1 MVRLQQAPVRVLI
14 AGRNPAWTAG
24 MVAFL
29 SGPELEARTAVTVDG
44 ALGALDADP
53 HQLLIVGRALRDAP
67 GPELAREVA
76 RRHPG
81 VTVVIALEDASPEA
95 QLEALA
101 AGAAGCI
108 PPDADREAVV
118 EAVNDAL
125 RGVPRFD
132 LDALRPLADLMRRT
146 GPREVLLTEQ
156 ERVVL
161 RLMRQ
166 HLTYKEIAQRL
177 GVSWHTVRTHAQSIL
192 RKSGV
197 HSRRDLDA
205 WDRRLDSAD
214 NPPAGAAPLSPGAA
228 TALRA
233 VGPAG
238 TEVAR

>member
-24 MVAFL
+24 MAAFL
-29 SGPELEARTAVTVDG
+29 SGPELEAGTAVTVDG
-44 ALGALDADP
+44 ALGALDAAP
-53 HQLLIVGRALRDAP
+53 HHLLVVGRALRDAP
-67 GPELAREVA
+67 GSELAREVA

-81 VTVVIALEDASPEA
+81 VIVVVALDDGSPEA

-108 PPDADREAVV
+108 PPDAGREAVA
-118 EAVNDAL
+118 EAVS
-125 RGVPRFD
+125 
-132 LDALRPLADLMRRT
+132 DALRPLADLMRRT

-197 HSRRDLDA
+197 HSRRDLAA
-205 WDRRLDSAD
+205 WDQRLDAAEGL
-214 NPPAGAAPLSPGAA
+214 PAGAATEAA
-228 TALRA
+228 R
-233 VGPAG
+233 
-238 TEVAR
+238 

>member
-1 MVRLQQAPVRVLI
+1 MA
-14 AGRNPAWTAG
+14 
-24 MVAFL
+24 AFL
-29 SGPELEARTAVTVDG
+29 SGPELEAGTAVTVDG
-44 ALGALDADP
+44 ALRALEDGTRR
-53 HQLLIVGRALRDAP
+53 LLVVGRALRDAP
-67 GPELAREVA
+67 GSELAREVA

-81 VTVVIALEDASPEA
+81 VIVVVALEDGSTEA

-118 EAVNDAL
+118 EAVGDAL

-205 WDRRLDSAD
+205 WGEALPAD
-214 NPPAGAAPLSPGAA
+214 AARPSTDAA
-228 TALRA
+228 REVLR
-233 VGPAG
+233 
-238 TEVAR
+238 

>member
-1 MVRLQQAPVRVLI
+1 MEIVRRPWVAHTLHGPAQGMVSLPQAPVRVLI
-14 AGRNPAWTAG
+14 ASRSPAWSAG

-29 SGPELEARTAVTVDG
+29 SVPPLEADSAGTTDG
-44 ALGALDADP
+44 ALVALDCAP
-53 HQLLIVGRALRDAP
+53 HDLVVVARALADGP
-67 GPELAREVA
+67 GLELAREVA

-81 VTVVIALEDASPEA
+81 VKVVIALDDDSTEA

-101 AGAAGCI
+101 AGAAGCL
-108 PPDADREAVV
+108 PPGARREAVV
-118 EAVNDAL
+118 EAVHDAL
-125 RGVPRFD
+125 RGVGRFD
-132 LDALRPLADLMRRT
+132 LEALRPLADLMRRT
-146 GPREVLLTEQ
+146 CPREVLLTEQ

-205 WDRRLDSAD
+205 WDQRLDPTSAS
-214 NPPAGAAPLSPGAA
+214 ASGAA
-228 TALRA
+228 R
-233 VGPAG
+233 
-238 TEVAR
+238 

>member
-1 MVRLQQAPVRVLI
+1 MPQAPVRVLI
-14 AGRNPAWTAG
+14 ASRSPAWSAG

-29 SGPELEARTAVTVDG
+29 SVPPLEPSSIDTADG
-44 ALGALDADP
+44 ALALLAGEP
-53 HQLLIVGRALRDAP
+53 HHLVVVARALADAP
-67 GPELAREVA
+67 GAELAHEVG

-81 VTVVIALEDASPEA
+81 VRVIFALDDDSTES

-101 AGAAGCI
+101 AGAAGCL
-108 PPDADREAVV
+108 PPSAWAEAVI
-118 EAVNDAL
+118 EAVHDAL
-125 RGVPRFD
+125 RGVARFD

-146 GPREVLLTEQ
+146 APREVLLTEQ

-166 HLTYKEIAQRL
+166 HLTYKEIALRL

-205 WDRRLDSAD
+205 WDARLDA
-214 NPPAGAAPLSPGAA
+214 PPAGAFTPGAV
-228 TALRA
+228 R
-233 VGPAG
+233 
-238 TEVAR
+238 

>member
-24 MVAFL
+24 MAAFL
-29 SGPELEARTAVTVDG
+29 SGPELEARTAGTVDG
-44 ALGALDADP
+44 ALGALDAGP
-53 HQLLIVGRALRDAP
+53 HHLLVVGRALRDAP
-67 GPELAREVA
+67 GSELAREVG

-81 VTVVIALEDASPEA
+81 VIVVVALEDGSPEA

-101 AGAAGCI
+101 VGAAGCI

-118 EAVNDAL
+118 EAVGDAL

-132 LDALRPLADLMRRT
+132 LEALRPLADLMRRT

-205 WDRRLDSAD
+205 WDRYAS
-214 NPPAGAAPLSPGAA
+214 NPPAGAPRSPGAA

-238 TEVAR
+238 EVAR

>member
-1 MVRLQQAPVRVLI
+1 
-14 AGRNPAWTAG
+14 

-29 SGPELEARTAVTVDG
+29 SVPSLEPHSADTTDG
-44 ALGALDADP
+44 ALALLAREP
-53 HQLLIVGRALRDAP
+53 HHLVVVARALADAP
-67 GPELAREVA
+67 GTELAHEIG

-81 VTVVIALEDASPEA
+81 VRVIFALDDDSAGS

-101 AGAAGCI
+101 AGAAGCL
-108 PPDADREAVV
+108 PPSAGRDAVIEAVH
-118 EAVNDAL
+118 DAL
-125 RGVPRFD
+125 RGVARFD

-146 GPREVLLTEQ
+146 GPRDVLLTEQ

-205 WDRRLDSAD
+205 WDARLDTL
-214 NPPAGAAPLSPGAA
+214 PAA
-228 TALRA
+228 TLAPGVR
-233 VGPAG
+233 
-238 TEVAR
+238 

>member
-1 MVRLQQAPVRVLI
+1 MQQQAPVRVLI

-24 MVAFL
+24 MVAFV
-29 SGPELEARTAVTVDG
+29 SGAGLEADAAATVDG
-44 ALGALDADP
+44 ALAALDAGG
-53 HQLLIVGRALRDAP
+53 HHVLVVGRALRDAP
-67 GPELAREVA
+67 GAELAREAA
-76 RRHPG
+76 RRQAG
-81 VTVVIALEDASPEA
+81 VTVVVALADGSPEA

-108 PPDADREAVV
+108 PPDAGRDAVV
-118 EAVNDAL
+118 EAIHDAM

-132 LDALRPLADLMRRT
+132 LEALRPLADLMRRT
-146 GPREVLLTEQ
+146 APREVLLTEQ

-205 WDRRLDSAD
+205 WDQRLDS
-214 NPPAGAAPLSPGAA
+214 GAA
-228 TALRA
+228 R
-233 VGPAG
+233 
-238 TEVAR
+238 EVPR

>member
-1 MVRLQQAPVRVLI
+1 
-14 AGRNPAWTAG
+14 

-44 ALGALDADP
+44 ALAVLDGDPCQALV
-53 HQLLIVGRALRDAP
+53 VGRALRDAP
-67 GPELAREVA
+67 GADLAREVA

-81 VTVVIALEDASPEA
+81 VTVVVALEDGSPEA

-101 AGAAGCI
+101 AGASGCI
-108 PPDADREAVV
+108 PPDADRQAVV
-118 EAVNDAL
+118 EAVHDAL

-132 LDALRPLADLMRRT
+132 LEALRPLADLMRRT

-205 WDRRLDSAD
+205 WDQRLDAAD
-214 NPPAGAAPLSPGAA
+214 RSPAGAAPLYPGAA

-233 VGPAG
+233 VKPAG
-238 TEVAR
+238 GTATEVAR

>member
-1 MVRLQQAPVRVLI
+1 LQQAPVRVLI
-14 AGRNPAWTAG
+14 AGRNPAWSAG

-29 SGPELEARTAVTVDG
+29 AGDALEARTATTVDG
-44 ALGALDADP
+44 ALGALAAEPYD
-53 HQLLIVGRALRDAP
+53 LVLVGRALRDAP
-67 GPELAREVA
+67 GAELAREVV
-76 RRHPG
+76 RRHEG
-81 VTVVIALEDASPEA
+81 VTVVVALEDDAPEA

-118 EAVNDAL
+118 EAVHDAL

-146 GPREVLLTEQ
+146 APREVLLTEQ

-205 WDRRLDSAD
+205 WDRRLDAAID
-214 NPPAGAAPLSPGAA
+214 PPA
-228 TALRA
+228 
-233 VGPAG
+233 
-238 TEVAR
+238 EVVR